1 MRAVFVN
8 QCHPDT
14 PHVCAVRLREF
25 AAAMARRGHRVVLLT
40 ETLGAGG
47 NRKGASPDRLE
58 TRLDGHDWDEPLHV
72 GCARAPSPLLERL
85 HDGKL
90 WSGFRKAVVATSFV
104 FHGGVFA
111 HWTEG
116 SRHTIATLASA
127 FRPDIVWGAFGCTD
141 VWNVARR
148 AAAEADCPWIAD
160 IKDNWEIFIPLG
172 LRTILA
178 RRYAGAAGFTALSA
192 GHASIAVQR
201 FRTTATVIHS
211 GFPRN
216 GIVDGVGDGGSD
228 GGSGRF
234 RIVASGSIYDGAAF
248 TAIVEGIRTWL
259 AGRRSD
265 RPAELCYF
273 GGDHD
278 RVEAILAPLSDNCR
292 VTVRPFVAYSELAAS
307 LARASVIIHPRHAP
321 MLYHHKFI
329 EYLATGQPVL
339 CFPGESAE
347 CKSIARQVN
356 GPLFSCD
363 TVADVKHALST
374 IEAGRYP
381 ALDRRGLE
389 AYSWDAQAAALDRV
403 FSSALE
409 QHAPPRPGTD

>member
-141 VWNVARR
+141 VWNVARL

-192 GHASIAVQR
+192 GHASIAAKR
-201 FRTTATVIHS
+201 FRTTARVIHS

-216 GIVDGVGDGGSD
+216 GVVDGVGDGGSD

-234 RIVASGSIYDGAAF
+234 RIVASGSIYDGDTFAA
-248 TAIVEGIRTWL
+248 VVRGIREWL
-259 AGRRSD
+259 SERRTDQPVEFCYAGNEHQRVDSMIAPLRGRCRIDIRSFL
-265 RPAELCYF
+265 PHAPF
-273 GGDHD
+273 QS
-278 RVEAILAPLSDNCR
+278 ILA
-292 VTVRPFVAYSELAAS
+292 E
-307 LARASVIIHPRHAP
+307 ASVIVYGRHVLMP
-321 MLYHHKFI
+321 HHQKFI
-329 EYLATGQPVL
+329 EYLATGRPVL
-339 CFPGESAE
+339 CYPGETE
-347 CKSIARQVN
+347 EFKTLAREVN